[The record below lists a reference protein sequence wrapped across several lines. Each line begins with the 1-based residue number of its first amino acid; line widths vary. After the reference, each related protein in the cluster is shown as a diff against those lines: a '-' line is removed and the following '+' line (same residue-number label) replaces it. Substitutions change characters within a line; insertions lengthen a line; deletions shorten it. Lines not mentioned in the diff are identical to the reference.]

1 MAMRAHSAVGAPIAA
16 PARAAQRGRA
26 HRGQIRPAKSRH
38 SVVASGLLAKALSTV
53 RSSDATDVVYADG
66 EKVTYPTVLYA
77 FREDG
82 SCVVTNCATGKVIQ
96 RVRGDGNALDFT
108 SDFTSQ
114 TEEPVAA
121 PAPVA
126 APTPASSTPAPA
138 PMNNVVGATGDGN
151 ESRLQA
157 IKQSLGW
164 LDVAKEKV
172 AGAVDFAINGKPKE
186 YKTVALD
193 SDAQRWIDAWSSGA
207 SKEDLAKV
215 PKSKSPSLADIEDVA
230 NDSSWMAPSAVGAK
244 PSPTMQTCDEDDQAA
259 MESVLNR
266 GVAAC
271 DIDEVDKNLA
281 FAEFGAKTGK
291 RAAFFDLD
299 GTLCASNVVSQYAVA
314 KLAKMPAWLKLFWV
328 PFYACKCLVYL
339 IVDKFSRTAFNNMFF
354 GDFAG
359 MDASEKAKAETARL
373 VYDEYTS
380 PRVFPAAV
388 EAIAGLRRDG
398 YDVVLVTGSVD
409 FVVEPLAK
417 AIGASHVIANALE
430 EKDEK
435 FTGKLVGPAVADDE
449 KRVRIEA
456 YARGAG
462 YDLSKCA
469 AYGDSYSDLPMLECV
484 GDPRCVSP
492 QNSLRIK
499 AQKEGWP
506 VLEWGAETTGENGGA
521 PVAA

>member
-96 RVRGDGNALDFT
+96 RVRGDGNAIE
-108 SDFTSQ
+108 FTSQ
-114 TEEPVAA
+114 TEEPVA
-121 PAPVA
+121 
-126 APTPASSTPAPA
+126 APA

-314 KLAKMPAWLKLFWV
+314 KLANMPTWLKLFWV

-359 MDASEKAKAETARL
+359 MDASEKAKAEMARL
-373 VYDEYTS
+373 VYERYTS

-430 EKDEK
+430 EKDKK